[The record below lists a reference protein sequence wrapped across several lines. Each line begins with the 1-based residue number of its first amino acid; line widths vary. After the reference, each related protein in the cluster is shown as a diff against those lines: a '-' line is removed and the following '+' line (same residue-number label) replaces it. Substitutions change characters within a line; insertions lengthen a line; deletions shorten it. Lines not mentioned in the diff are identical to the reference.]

1 MKWTTQALCEAK
13 LRNDLV
19 DIRRV
24 SVDDKAAFA
33 QIAYDPEIWEY
44 FVSKIADESDLNSFV
59 EQAIRDSLSGTRIVF
74 SIIDRA
80 SGEIAGSSAYGNL
93 SANDRRLEI
102 GWSWLGRPYRG
113 TGVNKAAK
121 ALLLDFAFTELE
133 CERVEFKTDVLN
145 VRARRGL
152 QSIGASEEGTFRS
165 FNYMPSGR
173 RRDAVYYSILKAEW
187 PSIRAERFNG
197 Q

>member
-1 MKWTTQALCEAK
+1 MKWTTQALCNAK

-19 DIRRV
+19 EIRRV
-24 SVDDKAAFA
+24 GVDDKAAFA
-33 QIAYDPEIWEY
+33 KIAYDQEIWEY
-44 FVSKIADESDLNSFV
+44 FVSRIEDEGDLNSFV

-93 SANDRRLEI
+93 SASDRRLEI

-113 TGVNKAAK
+113 TGINKAAK
-121 ALLLDFAFTELE
+121 ALLLDYAFTELE

-145 VRARRGL
+145 ERARRGL

-173 RRDAVYYSILKAEW
+173 RRDAVYYSILKGEW
-187 PSIRAERFNG
+187 PTIRDERFNG
-197 Q
+197 K